1 MVRRAADIVLL
12 GAVRERVADKTDLQ
26 IVPSAR
32 QCNLTWC
39 DVFLFLFFP
48 PSGLPPL
55 VFFFFLCKCGRHNEE
70 ASGTICKTWTSP
82 QKAHLGE
89 TSIYIFCS
97 AMETASETEGF
108 WTGRF
113 TNTTFKDP
121 VTAYWSPLIELSCSV
136 MYDVHDHH
144 VSWEDCSAPSGGH
157 ERDGGKGGCK
167 SFTSAFL
174 LPFLNQSSA
183 LGSDH
188 KGSQTSSKCWLRSPS
203 HLNPNNNVSLN
214 SDNLFPCVK
223 CNLKQGRTKWYTFQ
237 TNC

>member
-1 MVRRAADIVLL
+1 M
-12 GAVRERVADKTDLQ
+12 
-26 IVPSAR
+26 
-32 QCNLTWC
+32 C
-39 DVFLFLFFP
+39 FFFILSSIRP
-48 PSGLPPL
+48 PST
-55 VFFFFLCKCGRHNEE
+55 FFLCKCGRHNEE

>member
-39 DVFLFLFFP
+39 VSFFILSSIRP
-48 PSGLPPL
+48 PSSG
-55 VFFFFLCKCGRHNEE
+55 FFFFLCKCGRHNEE

-97 AMETASETEGF
+97 AMKTASETEGF

-113 TNTTFKDP
+113 TNTTFKDA

-144 VSWEDCSAPSGGH
+144 VSPEDWWPWTWWGQ
-157 ERDGGKGGCK
+157 R
-167 SFTSAFL
+167 
-174 LPFLNQSSA
+174 
-183 LGSDH
+183 
-188 KGSQTSSKCWLRSPS
+188 R
-203 HLNPNNNVSLN
+203 V
-214 SDNLFPCVK
+214 
-223 CNLKQGRTKWYTFQ
+223 
-237 TNC
+237 

>member
-136 MYDVHDHH
+136 MYDVHDHR
-144 VSWEDCSAPSGGH
+144 VSPEDWWP
-157 ERDGGKGGCK
+157 
-167 SFTSAFL
+167 
-174 LPFLNQSSA
+174 
-183 LGSDH
+183 
-188 KGSQTSSKCWLRSPS
+188 
-203 HLNPNNNVSLN
+203 
-214 SDNLFPCVK
+214 
-223 CNLKQGRTKWYTFQ
+223 RTWRGQ
-237 TNC
+237 RRV